1 MLKKTIYSTLVLLF
15 GIHSFTYA
23 ATTATA
29 TVTFTI
35 GSIDSISVSGNP
47 AAFVI
52 NSATAGSPPTTLTD
66 TTTTYALTTNNT
78 ARKITGAI
86 DTAMPTRVTLS
97 VTLAAPST
105 GTSAGAVA
113 LSTTAANLV
122 TAIANVAQSGLQIT
136 YTLAATVN
144 AAPAALTTRT
154 VTYTIGP

>member
-29 TVTFTI
+29 IVTFTI
-35 GSIDSISVSGNP
+35 ASIDSITVSGNP

-66 TTTTYALTTNNT
+66 TTTTYAITTNNT

-86 DTAMPTRVTLS
+86 DTAMPTGVTLS
-97 VTLAAPST
+97 VALAAPST
-105 GTSAGAVA
+105 GTSAGTVA

-122 TAIANVAQSGLQIT
+122 TAIANVAQAGLQIT

-144 AAPAALTTRT
+144 AAPAALATRT
-154 VTYTIGP
+154 VTYTVGP